1 MTTLVW
7 GCFIKSTFQWSKIIL
22 NNTKLRWINVS
33 SSQGTVLPLLDRD
46 IPLLSSFPSF
56 FSTPSEDQ
64 SEPLDSIN
72 RWFHDTV
79 LIINVNYNVLLLDSL
94 NCMNCI
100 NIWWIHWCMI
110 QWNLDLM
117 RKANTIILQH
127 WIGKTWTR

>member
-22 NNTKLRWINVS
+22 NNTKLSWTMFHRVK
-33 SSQGTVLPLLDRD
+33 VLPLLDRD

-64 SEPLDSIN
+64 SEHLDSMN
-72 RWFHDTV
+72 PWFHGTD
-79 LIINVNYNVLLLDSL
+79 VNYNVLLLDSL
-94 NCMNCI
+94 NYWLSDTSI
-100 NIWWIHWCMI
+100 NIWWIHLCMI

-117 RKANTIILQH
+117 RKANTIVLQP